1 MTRNVGIAI
10 DLSPT
15 SRYALRWA
23 LEHFARDG
31 DHIFVLVVRKKEG
44 EDTAL
49 FEKAGTRKWQR
60 SILRCSQTRFAWR
73 IDPQPRAPR
82 EEKSKLSYAFSFLFL
97 SISTSSSWLQ
107 FAVDGK
113 VYYGDAREKIIEA
126 VGDLK
131 LDLLVL
137 GSRGLGTVKRALLGS
152 VSNYVINNAPC
163 PVTVVK
169 LPESQSNS

>member
-49 FEKAGTRKWQR
+49 FEKAGTPLIPMHDYDEHVLDKYGIQPDPEV
-60 SILRCSQTRFAWR
+60 FAT
-73 IDPQPRAPR
+73 IR
-82 EEKSKLSYAFSFLFL
+82 EHREKKK
-97 SISTSSSWLQ
+97 

>member
-49 FEKAGTRKWQR
+49 FEKAGTPLIPMHDYDEHVLDKYGIQP
-60 SILRCSQTRFAWR
+60 
-73 IDPQPRAPR
+73 DP
-82 EEKSKLSYAFSFLFL
+82 E
-97 SISTSSSWLQ
+97 

-131 LDLLVL
+131 LNLLVL
-137 GSRGLGTVKRALLGS
+137 GSRGLGTVKRYRKASYFSTWKKL
-152 VSNYVINNAPC
+152 VSFVANPQGAAG
-163 PVTVVK
+163 K
-169 LPESQSNS
+169 RQ